1 MKKTPTYSK
10 SPRPPHPVL
19 PAVVAKPKAAKPA
32 TAASQ
37 SRDLREDRG
46 ARQMKLKHNPQSL
59 PHGR

>member
-10 SPRPPHPVL
+10 SPRPPHPIL
-19 PAVVAKPKAAKPA
+19 PVAVEKPKARKPA

-37 SRDLREDRG
+37 SHDLREDRG
-46 ARQMKLKHNPQSL
+46 ARQMKTAHNPQSL